1 MRDEARVYRQA
12 VAQVLAVL
20 TDVDPYGL
28 EPGTPEGAT
37 ADGFEGAPADEYE
50 LEAVDIARILL
61 REGAVTVYDVEGVW
75 MHWFSDSLVLHMGV
89 ARMAQLVD
97 RLNEL
102 GSGAR

>member
-28 EPGTPEGAT
+28 EPGTP
-37 ADGFEGAPADEYE
+37 EGAPADEYE

-75 MHWFSDSLVLHMGV
+75 MHWFSDSLVLHIGV

>member
-1 MRDEARVYRQA
+1 VREKARVHRQT

-28 EPGTPEGAT
+28 EPGIPEGAT
-37 ADGFEGAPADEYE
+37 ADEFEGASTGEYE

-61 REGAVTVYDVEGVW
+61 REGAVTVYDVAGVW
-75 MHWFSDSLVLHMGV
+75 MHWFSDSLVLHIGV

-97 RLNEL
+97 RLNDV
-102 GSGAR
+102 GSDAR

>member
-28 EPGTPEGAT
+28 EPGTP
-37 ADGFEGAPADEYE
+37 EGAPADEYE

>member
-1 MRDEARVYRQA
+1 MRDEACVYRQA

-28 EPGTPEGAT
+28 EPGTPEEAT

-61 REGAVTVYDVEGVW
+61 REGAVTVSTSKVSGCT
-75 MHWFSDSLVLHMGV
+75 
-89 ARMAQLVD
+89 
-97 RLNEL
+97 
-102 GSGAR
+102 GSRIPSSSISASPAWLSSWTGSTD

>member
-1 MRDEARVYRQA
+1 MEAEAPAHRQA
-12 VAQVLAVL
+12 VAQVLAIL
-20 TDVDPYGL
+20 TALDPYGL
-28 EPGTPEGAT
+28 EPGTP
-37 ADGFEGAPADEYE
+37 DGPPANEYDI
-50 LEAVDIARILL
+50 EAVGIARILL

-75 MHWFSDSLVLHMGV
+75 MHWFSDSLVLHIGV